1 MKWGRKATHR
11 LCSVAG
17 DRRELGFACFSRRAN
32 PAKAG
37 DAKPV
42 PDLGAAGWVERLPKG
57 AAMRTTDRVS
67 TAVLSLLVLTVSCSV
82 VPATVETKP
91 APLFVVDRNPPEAV
105 ILAEAA
111 EIARVLRDR
120 DTGLL
125 PAEVVHLSRVIAVE
139 AHAAGLPPAFVLA
152 VIEVESGGRNFA
164 VSEVGARGLMQLLPT
179 TGEGVAADSDVAWR
193 GPETLFD
200 PAANVR
206 LGVSYL
212 EDLIARYANVRIGLA
227 AYNSGPARIARRL
240 RRGESIPGRYADRVL
255 DVYAGGDREI

>member
-1 MKWGRKATHR
+1 
-11 LCSVAG
+11 
-17 DRRELGFACFSRRAN
+17 
-32 PAKAG
+32 
-37 DAKPV
+37 
-42 PDLGAAGWVERLPKG
+42 
-57 AAMRTTDRVS
+57 MRTTDRVS
-67 TAVLSLLVLTVSCSV
+67 TALLSLLVLTVSCSV
-82 VPATVETKP
+82 VPATVETEP
-91 APLFVVDRNPPEAV
+91 TPVFVVDRNPPEAV

-152 VIEVESGGRNFA
+152 VIEVESSGRNFA
-164 VSEVGARGLMQLLPT
+164 VSKVGARGLMQLLPA
-179 TGEGVAADSDVAWR
+179 TGEDVAAADSDVAWR

-227 AYNSGPARIARRL
+227 AYNSGPARIAGRL

-255 DVYAGGDREI
+255 DVYAGADREI